1 METAYFVGSLIG
13 LVLMLAWIGALIWA
27 AVQDG
32 RIKRR

>member
-1 METAYFVGSLIG
+1 MDTAFFLGSLIG
-13 LVLMLAWIGALIWA
+13 LLLMLAWIGALIWA